1 MKKIGIVVEYNP
13 FHNGHLYQIQ
23 KIKEKFGKDCFIS
36 VVMSGDF
43 VQRGE
48 VSFLN
53 KWEKTKI
60 ALENEVDL
68 VVELPVYYAI
78 QNAEIF
84 SKMAVKILDYLGMEI
99 QVFGAENDEIKIF
112 EEIIT
117 LQKSDEYNK
126 KIQEKIK
133 LGNNYI
139 LSQRKILEEY
149 GYRDFIKSNNI
160 LGLEYVRAILQDKL
174 NIKPYIIKREI
185 SEYNEEKV
193 EIERENFVSAS
204 FIRKIFDSK
213 DEKKWM
219 ELKNF
224 IPKNI
229 HKFLINKM
237 YNKNIE
243 YKKIKDE
250 MFKLIKYRMLI
261 EEKEKM
267 LEIFDMTEDL
277 YLRIFNTILIT
288 NDYETF
294 SKKIKAK
301 NISLKRI
308 DRILLNI
315 LLDIRK
321 LDENI
326 DYIRVLGFNDIGRE
340 YLKKLKKEGK
350 DKIFVNWKDIE
361 KNNKINS
368 RKIQVEKNVFVFKEM
383 ILNEKEKLNPIIK

>member
-1 MKKIGIVVEYNP
+1 
-13 FHNGHLYQIQ
+13 
-23 KIKEKFGKDCFIS
+23 
-36 VVMSGDF
+36 
-43 VQRGE
+43 
-48 VSFLN
+48 
-53 KWEKTKI
+53 
-60 ALENEVDL
+60 
-68 VVELPVYYAI
+68 
-78 QNAEIF
+78 
-84 SKMAVKILDYLGMEI
+84 
-99 QVFGAENDEIKIF
+99 
-112 EEIIT
+112 
-117 LQKSDEYNK
+117 
-126 KIQEKIK
+126 
-133 LGNNYI
+133 
-139 LSQRKILEEY
+139 
-149 GYRDFIKSNNI
+149 
-160 LGLEYVRAILQDKL
+160 
-174 NIKPYIIKREI
+174 
-185 SEYNEEKV
+185 
-193 EIERENFVSAS
+193 
-204 FIRKIFDSK
+204 
-213 DEKKWM
+213 
-219 ELKNF
+219 
-224 IPKNI
+224 
-229 HKFLINKM
+229 
-237 YNKNIE
+237 
-243 YKKIKDE
+243 
-250 MFKLIKYRMLI
+250 
-261 EEKEKM
+261 M